1 MADNLRGVE
10 AVYRIIDALKTELLS
25 NDFCNKV
32 TLGTLTEIDLAK
44 MTVFP
49 LSHITLDT
57 VTHNENTLSFSIT
70 IYNLDIV
77 EISKDLPANDIYGND
92 NLVYI
97 WTNQLYVINRLV
109 SRIKQSTIYN
119 DGWELENIPVSDF
132 INKEIENMLAGF
144 QTTIVITVPNDISK
158 C

>member
-10 AVYRIIDALKTELLS
+10 AVYRIIKSLETELLS
-25 NDFCNKV
+25 NPFCNKV
-32 TLGTLTEIDLAK
+32 TMGTLTEVDLAK
-44 MTVFP
+44 NTTFP
-49 LSHITLDT
+49 LSHISLDT
-57 VTHNENTLSFSIT
+57 VSHKENTLAFQIT

-77 EISKDLPANDIYGND
+77 NISKEVNNDIFGND

-109 SRIKQSTIYN
+109 GRIKQQTIYS
-119 DGWELENIPVSDF
+119 DGWELSGEPQSDF
-132 INKEIENMLAGF
+132 INKEMENMLAGF
-144 QTTIVITVPNDISK
+144 QTTLTIIVPNDLNL

>member
-32 TLGTLTEIDLAK
+32 TMGTLTEIDLAK

-77 EISKDLPANDIYGND
+77 EVSKDLPSDDIYGND

-132 INKEIENMLAGF
+132 INKEMENMLAGF

>member
-32 TLGTLTEIDLAK
+32 TMGTLTEIDLAK
-44 MTVFP
+44 MTIFP

-77 EISKDLPANDIYGND
+77 EVSKDLPSDDIYGND

-132 INKEIENMLAGF
+132 INKEMENMLAGF
-144 QTTIVITVPNDISK
+144 QTSITITVPNDISK

>member
-77 EISKDLPANDIYGND
+77 EVSKDLPSDDIYGND

-119 DGWELENIPVSDF
+119 DGWELENIPISDF
-132 INKEIENMLAGF
+132 INKEMENMLAGF

>member
-32 TLGTLTEIDLAK
+32 TMGTLTEIDLAK
-44 MTVFP
+44 MTIFP

-77 EISKDLPANDIYGND
+77 EVSKDLPVDDIYGND

-132 INKEIENMLAGF
+132 INKEMENMLAGF
-144 QTTIVITVPNDISK
+144 QTTITITVPNDISK

>member
-32 TLGTLTEIDLAK
+32 TMGTLTEIDLAK
-44 MTVFP
+44 MTIFP

-77 EISKDLPANDIYGND
+77 EVSKNLPADDIYGND

-132 INKEIENMLAGF
+132 INKEMENMLAGF
-144 QTTIVITVPNDISK
+144 QTTIAITVPNDISK

>member
-10 AVYRIIDALKTELLS
+10 AVYRIIRSLETELIS
-25 NDFCNKV
+25 NLFCNKV
-32 TLGTLTEIDLAK
+32 TMGTLTEVDLAK
-44 MTVFP
+44 NTIFP
-49 LSHITLDT
+49 LSHISLDT
-57 VTHNENTLSFSIT
+57 VSHKENTLAFQIT

-77 EISKDLPANDIYGND
+77 NVSKEVNEDIFGND

-109 SRIKQSTIYN
+109 GRIKQQTIYS
-119 DGWELENIPVSDF
+119 DGWELSGEPQSDF
-132 INKEIENMLAGF
+132 INKEMENMLAGF
-144 QTTIVITVPNDISK
+144 QTTLTIIVPNDINL

>member
-10 AVYRIIDALKTELLS
+10 AVYRIIKSLETELLS
-25 NDFCNKV
+25 NPFCHKV
-32 TLGTLTEIDLAK
+32 TMGTLTEIDLAK
-44 MTVFP
+44 NTIFP
-49 LSHITLDT
+49 LSHISLDT
-57 VTHNENTLSFSIT
+57 VSHKENTLAFQIT

-77 EISKDLPANDIYGND
+77 NISKEVNNDIFGND

-109 SRIKQSTIYN
+109 GRIKQQTIYS
-119 DGWELENIPVSDF
+119 DGWELSGEPQSDF
-132 INKEIENMLAGF
+132 INKEMENMLAGF
-144 QTTIVITVPNDISK
+144 QTTLTIIVPNDINL